1 MQVVGGLKDNEL
13 FSEIHRT
20 GSHFCETSGLF
31 QGPDTQHD
39 SIIPRVAVSKGVSTC
54 LCAGHRKYVSPF
66 WSLSAFCLTHSLC
79 DIDKY
84 GISKT
89 GDPWQLA
96 FMDLEVERIG
106 CGLKSRQITLH
117 WASPIAQ
124 MVKNR
129 PAVQE
134 IWVQSLGYKD
144 PLKEDMATH
153 SSTLAWRIPQ
163 MRSLAGYSP

>member
-1 MQVVGGLKDNEL
+1 MNCSLKFTERAVISVKPVGCFRVRIHNMIQSSREL
-13 FSEIHRT
+13 
-20 GSHFCETSGLF
+20 
-31 QGPDTQHD
+31 P
-39 SIIPRVAVSKGVSTC
+39 VAKGVSTC

-117 WASPIAQ
+117 WASLIAQ

-134 IWVQSLGYKD
+134 TWVQSLGYKD
-144 PLKEDMATH
+144 PLEEDMATH